1 MKKNFNPEKIDV
13 LLLCGGKGERL
24 KDLVKDRPK
33 PMADIKGRPF
43 LDILINYILN
53 FGFLRIILCLGYK
66 GEIVSQYYNEKSR
79 FFNILFSQES
89 KPLGTAGA
97 IKNAE
102 HLVESNPFLVMNGD
116 SFCPL
121 DLFELINF
129 HNEKKAAFTM
139 ALVKSVGDKDYGVVG
154 VDKSQKIIS
163 FNEKVKI
170 KNNGFVNAGI
180 YLLEKKIFDLIETGT
195 KLSLEYDIFP
205 RILSE
210 RFYGYI
216 TKEKLIDIGTP
227 ERYAKA
233 KKMFKRCRLKE

>member
-24 KDLVKDRPK
+24 KGLVKDRPK

-102 HLVESNPFLVMNGD
+102 HLIESNPFLVMNGD

-154 VDKSQKIIS
+154 VDESQKIIS

-233 KKMFKRCRLKE
+233 KKMFKRCRLKG